1 MVFAAQDQA
10 LRTNWIKKNIDGQVI
25 SAKCRLCGERDESI
39 THPTAECKT
48 LAQKEYK
55 ELHDSVARIV
65 HLGLY
70 QKAGLIGDVKW
81 YNHKPKSVMENERV
95 KILWDFNIQTDHQL
109 TTNNQHRRPDIVIVY
124 KKERKCQLIDIA
136 IPGDSRVK
144 LKEHKKV
151 DNYNELK

>member
-1 MVFAAQDQA
+1 MVFVAQDQA
-10 LRTNWIKKNIDGQVI
+10 LRTNWIKKNIDDQEI
-25 SAKCRLCGERDESI
+25 SAKCRLSGERDESI
-39 THPTAECKT
+39 THPIAECKK
-48 LAQKEYK
+48 LAQKDYK

-65 HLGLY
+65 PLGLY

-81 YNHKPKSVMENERV
+81 YNHKPKRVMENERV
-95 KILWDFNIQTDHQL
+95 KILWDFNIQTDHQP

-136 IPGDSRVK
+136 IPGDSRVE